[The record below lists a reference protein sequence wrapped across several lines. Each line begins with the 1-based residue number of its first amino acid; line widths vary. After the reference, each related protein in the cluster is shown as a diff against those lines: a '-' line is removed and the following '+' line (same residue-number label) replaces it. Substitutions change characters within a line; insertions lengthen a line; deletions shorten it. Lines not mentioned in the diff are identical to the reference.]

1 MVKFNSQGKQSTA
14 IFIVRF
20 SKDTVEEVVNSADV
34 SGRALFHSSLSLPRT
49 TLIVSGKCRECIARL
64 SLDCDL
70 FQFKNTFMQQA
81 DTSRS
86 RIPG

>member
-1 MVKFNSQGKQSTA
+1 MVKLNSQGKQTTA

-34 SGRALFHSSLSLPRT
+34 FRSSPFPFQSFVAKDD
-49 TLIVSGKCRECIARL
+49 INSFREVQGIYSTAA
-64 SLDCDL
+64 LDCDL